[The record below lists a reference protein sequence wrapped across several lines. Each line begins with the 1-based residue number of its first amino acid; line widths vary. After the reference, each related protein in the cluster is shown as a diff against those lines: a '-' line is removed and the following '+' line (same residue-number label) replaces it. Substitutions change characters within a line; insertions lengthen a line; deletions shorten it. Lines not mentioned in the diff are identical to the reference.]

1 MKLTKK
7 IVALVAVLMTTASVW
22 AGEVTVVTMLN
33 GVESSTVGTVTPRVS
48 ETNGVCTLTVT
59 PASGYYIDIIT
70 AEKIVDAG
78 MAQAP
83 RRRTT
88 PGMDNYLQVSGPQS
102 PFDPSGETTWTF
114 IMPEDESYSVEV
126 IANFKTRTSIASA
139 TLNLTLP
146 EGGYVFDGEAKE
158 PAVTVTLGGSTLASS
173 NYTVDYSDNI
183 NAGTATV
190 TVTGKN
196 TYTGSATK
204 NFTISKAALSDL
216 SVMIQGW
223 VYGQY
228 DEEVNAPR
236 VSGNEGNGAVTYSYK
251 AAGATEFGASVPQNA
266 GTHTVKA
273 TIAETANYQGKEVT
287 ANFTITK
294 AELSNATVSL
304 EGWTYGD
311 DANIPVVT
319 NNLGDG
325 TVDIFFANTAA
336 PSLDYTADVPANAG
350 NYSIK
355 AVIAESA
362 NYQGKEVTNT
372 FSIAKADFS
381 LVTIADIANKTFT
394 GEAIE
399 PDVTVTFKGKAV
411 DASEYTVGYS
421 NNVDA
426 GTATVTLTTNN
437 VNFAAGEVN
446 PTKTFQIVPAS
457 VTISAEDQTVT
468 YNGSA
473 QAYTGATVAKGSLS
487 IKYATSLDAD
497 AEKTTTAPT
506 NAGVYYVTISQ
517 TNPNY
522 TSQDATAT
530 FTIEAKML
538 AEDMMWQ
545 EDDEFVYSGEE
556 VTLAN
561 TMFGLTDGNEKL
573 EFDTDFTIS
582 YSNNVN
588 VGTAT
593 ATITGLGNYQGTLTT
608 TFEIVRQVAI
618 SFSKNNSSWMSYYA
632 EEDLA
637 IPHELEAYAVTG
649 VDGTEVKVQK
659 LDYIPSNQGVL
670 LTYKEVMPQEKSLF
684 FHACT
689 DVPEVKPQNQLSG
702 VAAATLVS
710 SLTADGSS
718 IYVLYNDEFV
728 KTING
733 TIPANRCY
741 LPIDMNVNV
750 NARLTISFAD
760 DDNET
765 TSLNEELRIKNEE
778 SVDAWYDMQGRKVAQ
793 PAKGLYI
800 VNGKKVVIK

>member
-7 IVALVAVLMTTASVW
+7 IVALVAVLMTTASVL
-22 AGEVTVVTMLN
+22 ASEVTVITMLN
-33 GVESSTVGTVTPRVS
+33 GVANSKVGTVTHS
-48 ETNGVCTLTVT
+48 EANGVCTLTVK

-102 PFDPSGETTWTF
+102 PFDRSGETTWTF

-126 IANFKTRTSIASA
+126 IANFKARTSIASA

-196 TYTGSATK
+196 TYTGSAAK
-204 NFTISKAALSDL
+204 NFTISKAQLSDL
-216 SVMIQGW
+216 SVVIQGW
-223 VYGQY
+223 IYGQY
-228 DEEVNAPR
+228 NEEVNAPR
-236 VSGNEGNGAVTYSYK
+236 VDGNEGEGAVTYSYK

-273 TIAETANYQGKEVT
+273 TIAET
-287 ANFTITK
+287 
-294 AELSNATVSL
+294 
-304 EGWTYGD
+304 
-311 DANIPVVT
+311 
-319 NNLGDG
+319 
-325 TVDIFFANTAA
+325 
-336 PSLDYTADVPANAG
+336 
-350 NYSIK
+350 
-355 AVIAESA
+355 A

-421 NNVDA
+421 NNV
-426 GTATVTLTTNN
+426 
-437 VNFAAGEVN
+437 
-446 PTKTFQIVPAS
+446 
-457 VTISAEDQTVT
+457 
-468 YNGSA
+468 
-473 QAYTGATVAKGSLS
+473 
-487 IKYATSLDAD
+487 
-497 AEKTTTAPT
+497 
-506 NAGVYYVTISQ
+506 
-517 TNPNY
+517 
-522 TSQDATAT
+522 
-530 FTIEAKML
+530 
-538 AEDMMWQ
+538 
-545 EDDEFVYSGEE
+545 
-556 VTLAN
+556 
-561 TMFGLTDGNEKL
+561 
-573 EFDTDFTIS
+573 
-582 YSNNVN
+582 N

-608 TFEIVRQVAI
+608 TFEIVREVAI
-618 SFSKNNSSWMSYYA
+618 SFSENNSWMSYYA

-670 LTYKEVMPQEKSLF
+670 LTYKEVMPQEESVF

-710 SLTADGSS
+710 TLTADGSS

-728 KTING
+728 KTTSG
-733 TIPANRCY
+733 TIKANRCY
-741 LPIDMNVNV
+741 LPLGMNVNV
-750 NARLTISFAD
+750 NSRLTISFAD

-765 TSLNEELRIKNEE
+765 TAIEHVNRETITNNQY
-778 SVDAWYDMQGRKVAQ
+778 YDMQGRKVAQ